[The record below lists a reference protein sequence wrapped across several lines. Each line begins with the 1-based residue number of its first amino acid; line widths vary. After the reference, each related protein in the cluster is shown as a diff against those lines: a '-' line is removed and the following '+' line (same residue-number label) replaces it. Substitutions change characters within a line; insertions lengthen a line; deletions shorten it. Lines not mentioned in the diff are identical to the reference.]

1 MCSVHYTG
9 GGAQW
14 RGQQGG
20 VWCPHVSWDQIE
32 ASSIVLLK
40 HLIREGWFCVLIV
53 SVMVHPRVFN
63 NGITSDKVFQ
73 IRFFLSMKWYLF
85 ESNDEIQKQETFL
98 ILEQNDCH
106 FVCCHKRSQC

>member
-1 MCSVHYTG
+1 MHSVHYTG
-9 GGAQW
+9 GGAQCG
-14 RGQQGG
+14 GQQGG
-20 VWCPHVSWDQIE
+20 VYCPHVSWDQIE

-40 HLIREGWFCVLIV
+40 YLIRDGWFCVLIV
-53 SVMVHPRVFN
+53 IVMVHPRMFN

-73 IRFFLSMKWYLF
+73 IRFFLSMKWYLL

-98 ILEQNDCH
+98 ILEQNDCR